1 MNIDSH
7 CHLLPAVDD
16 GVEEIEESLAILEEM
31 KLKGLQRLYLTPH
44 LFSPI
49 SPSDPAE
56 IMRRWHEFRFELNNH
71 SVEVLLGSEIFLR
84 PEVLESDLITM
95 GESNFLLVELSTQQK
110 PHYLFEVIG
119 KLQSTGFRIILAH
132 LERYHYLFKKIGFI
146 FGKVEPTDEIH
157 RLRDMG
163 VLFQVNWN
171 SLDKDSKAR
180 VLVDR
185 RIADITG
192 SDKHKQGD
200 NRLLIDFDDDRYRL
214 FLNDSFL

>member
-1 MNIDSH
+1 
-7 CHLLPAVDD
+7 
-16 GVEEIEESLAILEEM
+16 
-31 KLKGLQRLYLTPH
+31 
-44 LFSPI
+44 
-49 SPSDPAE
+49 
-56 IMRRWHEFRFELNNH
+56 
-71 SVEVLLGSEIFLR
+71 
-84 PEVLESDLITM
+84 
-95 GESNFLLVELSTQQK
+95 
-110 PHYLFEVIG
+110 
-119 KLQSTGFRIILAH
+119 
-132 LERYHYLFKKIGFI
+132 
-146 FGKVEPTDEIH
+146 
-157 RLRDMG
+157 MG

>member
-1 MNIDSH
+1 M
-7 CHLLPAVDD
+7 DD

-44 LFSPI
+44 FFSPR
-49 SPSDPAE
+49 SPTDPAE
-56 IMRRWHEFRFELNNH
+56 IMKRWHEFRLELNNH

-84 PEVLESDLITM
+84 PEVLESDLIAM
-95 GESNFLLVELSTQQK
+95 GESNCLLIELSTQRK
-110 PHYLFEVIG
+110 PHYLLEVIE
-119 KLQSTGFRIILAH
+119 KLQKKGFRIILAH
-132 LERYHYLFKKIGFI
+132 LERYHYLFKRGGLI
-146 FGKVEPTDEIH
+146 FGKTEPTDDIH
-157 RLRDMG
+157 KLRDMG

-171 SLDKDSKAR
+171 SLDKDPNAR

-192 SDKHKQGD
+192 SDKHKRGD
-200 NRLLIDFDDDRYRL
+200 NRLIIDFHDDRYRL